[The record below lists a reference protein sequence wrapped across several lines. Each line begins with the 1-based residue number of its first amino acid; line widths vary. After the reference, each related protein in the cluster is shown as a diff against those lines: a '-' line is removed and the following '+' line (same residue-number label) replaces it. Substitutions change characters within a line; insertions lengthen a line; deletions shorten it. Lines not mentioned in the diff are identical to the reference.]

1 MLKIILR
8 NLVIIIAILALLGS
22 FTLIYEDTN
31 SYFKELKNGL
41 LGVVIVIMGTAS
53 IVVYQYFLEDNNRK
67 KQLVFERKINFYNE
81 ALDKFDEIFSNQL
94 DDYTNR
100 KLIFQVSR
108 GMLIASPNAADKLAQ
123 LSLAIMENK
132 ETYYEIFKEFILEAR
147 KDLDLMDRI
156 SHGNI
161 DTFDPILSKLENLW
175 KKDVRKLRYFSEE
188 EKQKIINQYDKQ
200 KNNKIKWLKEKHGVY
215 YSQIA
220 NWRKQLTMQ
229 SQEDKI

>member
-67 KQLVFERKINFYNE
+67 KQLVFERKIDFYNE

-156 SHGNI
+156 SHGNV

-175 KKDVRKLRYFSEE
+175 KKEGRKLRYFSEE
-188 EKQKIINQYDKQ
+188 EKQQIINQYDNQ
-200 KNNKIKWLKEKHGVY
+200 KNKKIEWLKKTHGVY
-215 YSQIA
+215 AAQIST
-220 NWRKQLTMQ
+220 WRKQLKAE
-229 SQEDKI
+229 SEEELK

>member
-1 MLKIILR
+1 MQKMILI
-8 NLVIIIAILALLGS
+8 NLLIIIAILTLLGS
-22 FTLIYEDTN
+22 FFFIYEDIY
-31 SYFKELKNGL
+31 SYFKELKNAL

-53 IVVYQYFLEDNNRK
+53 IVVYQYFLENNNRK
-67 KQLVFERKINFYNE
+67 KQLVFEKKIDFYNE
-81 ALDKFDEIFSNQL
+81 SLNKFDEIFSNQL

-156 SHGNI
+156 SHGDV

-175 KKDVRKLRYFSEE
+175 KKEGRKLRYFSEQ
-188 EKQKIINQYDKQ
+188 EKQEIITQYDKQ

-229 SQEDKI
+229 SEVDRN

>member
-8 NLVIIIAILALLGS
+8 NLVIIIAILFLLGS

>member
-67 KQLVFERKINFYNE
+67 KQLVFERKIDFYNE

-123 LSLAIMENK
+123 LSLAIMGR
-132 ETYYEIFKEFILEAR
+132 LEWCSNA
-147 KDLDLMDRI
+147 LLC
-156 SHGNI
+156 
-161 DTFDPILSKLENLW
+161 DTEGTSWF
-175 KKDVRKLRYFSEE
+175 
-188 EKQKIINQYDKQ
+188 
-200 KNNKIKWLKEKHGVY
+200 
-215 YSQIA
+215 A
-220 NWRKQLTMQ
+220 
-229 SQEDKI
+229 

>member
-67 KQLVFERKINFYNE
+67 TQLVFERKIDFYNE

-132 ETYYEIFKEFILEAR
+132 ETYY
-147 KDLDLMDRI
+147 
-156 SHGNI
+156 
-161 DTFDPILSKLENLW
+161 
-175 KKDVRKLRYFSEE
+175 
-188 EKQKIINQYDKQ
+188 
-200 KNNKIKWLKEKHGVY
+200 
-215 YSQIA
+215 
-220 NWRKQLTMQ
+220 
-229 SQEDKI
+229 

>member
-67 KQLVFERKINFYNE
+67 KQLVFERKIDFYNE

-132 ETYYEIFKEFILEAR
+132 QTYLF
-147 KDLDLMDRI
+147 
-156 SHGNI
+156 
-161 DTFDPILSKLENLW
+161 
-175 KKDVRKLRYFSEE
+175 
-188 EKQKIINQYDKQ
+188 
-200 KNNKIKWLKEKHGVY
+200 
-215 YSQIA
+215 
-220 NWRKQLTMQ
+220 
-229 SQEDKI
+229 